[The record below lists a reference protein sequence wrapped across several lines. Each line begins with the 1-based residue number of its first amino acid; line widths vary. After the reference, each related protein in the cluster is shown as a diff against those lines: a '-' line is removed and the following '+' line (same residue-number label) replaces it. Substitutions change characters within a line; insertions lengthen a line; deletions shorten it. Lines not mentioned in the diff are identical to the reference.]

1 MLDLLG
7 AEYVI
12 EHCVTVYSARQR
24 QEAYQVYTTD
34 CLSAIAKGLGA
45 KVDKR
50 YYDIIHPKPVDN
62 RSAEEIV
69 DDIVKKM
76 GLKEV
81 NASGYYESDSNAW
94 AGQQ

>member
-12 EHCVTVYSARQR
+12 EHCVAVHSARQR

-45 KVDKR
+45 KVDR
-50 YYDIIHPKPVDN
+50 RFYDIIHPRPVDN
-62 RSAEEIV
+62 RSAEEIAN
-69 DDIVKKM
+69 DLIKKM

-81 NASGYYESDSNAW
+81 NVSGRIESNGNAG
-94 AGQQ
+94 A